1 MTEQNKKIVAF
12 NLMKGLSLLMQSQ
25 SSLLMQSQ
33 SSLNH
38 KLLRL
43 VTINKTRVGK
53 ILIQRIEHQAPI

>member
-12 NLMKGLSLLMQSQ
+12 NLMKGLSM
-25 SSLLMQSQ
+25 LMQSQ

-43 VTINKTRVGK
+43 MTINKTL
-53 ILIQRIEHQAPI
+53 ILRQTRNRAYRTIWVIS

>member
-12 NLMKGLSLLMQSQ
+12 NLMKELSM
-25 SSLLMQSQ
+25 LMQSQ

-43 VTINKTRVGK
+43 VTINKTW
-53 ILIQRIEHQAPI
+53 ILRQIRNRAYRTIWT

>member
-12 NLMKGLSLLMQSQ
+12 NLMKGLSM
-25 SSLLMQSQ
+25 LMQSQ

-43 VTINKTRVGK
+43 VTINKTL
-53 ILIQRIEHQAPI
+53 ILRQTRNRAYRTIWVIN

>member
-12 NLMKGLSLLMQSQ
+12 NLVKGLSM
-25 SSLLMQSQ
+25 LMQSQ

-43 VTINKTRVGK
+43 VTINKTL
-53 ILIQRIEHQAPI
+53 ILRQTRNRAYRTIWVIS

>member
-12 NLMKGLSLLMQSQ
+12 NLMKGLSM
-25 SSLLMQSQ
+25 LMQSQ

-43 VTINKTRVGK
+43 VTIKKTL
-53 ILIQRIEHQAPI
+53 ILRQTRNRAYRTIWVIN

>member
-12 NLMKGLSLLMQSQ
+12 NLMKGLSM
-25 SSLLMQSQ
+25 LMQSQ

-43 VTINKTRVGK
+43 VTINKTL
-53 ILIQRIEHQAPI
+53 ILRQTRNRAYRTIWVIS